1 MVTIDASVINKLFL
15 PNEEGHNT
23 AQGLIQRHIQRSQEI
38 LVPDLLFYEVAN
50 TLVTKTVIPIAIIIR
65 SLAQLDKLKLLVI
78 HPTTEEFKK
87 IAKFAKTYHVSVYD
101 ATYVVLAQEK
111 GCNLVTADSK
121 FVAKVKLPFVKYL
134 GDIPLDSN

>member
-1 MVTIDASVINKLFL
+1 MVIIDASVVNKLFL

-23 AQGLIQRHIQRSQEI
+23 AQGLIQRHIQRSEEI
-38 LVPDLLFYEVAN
+38 LVPDLLFYEVTN
-50 TLVTKTVIPIAIIIR
+50 TLVTKTAIPIKIIIR

-87 IAKFAKTYHVSVYD
+87 IAKFAKTNHVSVYD
-101 ATYVVLAQEK
+101 ATYAALAQEK

-121 FVAKVKLPFVKYL
+121 FVAKVNLFFVKRL